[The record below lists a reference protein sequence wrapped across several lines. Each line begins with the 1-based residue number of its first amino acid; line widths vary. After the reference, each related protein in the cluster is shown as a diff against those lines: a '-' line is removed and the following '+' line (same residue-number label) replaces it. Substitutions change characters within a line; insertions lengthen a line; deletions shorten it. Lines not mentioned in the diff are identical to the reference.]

1 MENIEKWWFS
11 TAMLVLQRVSQ
22 IDPFP
27 PNTNPPKLA
36 PWAAIRVPSQVAP
49 ATSSAWS
56 RNRLCRFPQGWVA
69 GLPQKTA
76 TQHVRMWYGIMPS
89 QVRARMT
96 LILVLSKVESR
107 KEFTDLSNITA
118 SNEITTKTI
127 PKKRTAKNH
136 GIVPL
141 TQATY
146 SLNEL
151 PYRALAALGLGAT
164 VFWMKPRRSGRCF
177 SSRM

>member
-69 GLPQKTA
+69 GLPQKDGYSTCPDVVWHNA
-76 TQHVRMWYGIMPS
+76 IPS
-89 QVRARMT
+89 QGKDDPHPGAFQ
-96 LILVLSKVESR
+96 SR
-107 KEFTDLSNITA
+107 KSKRIYRFIKHYWPQTKSQQ
-118 SNEITTKTI
+118 KTI
-127 PKKRTAKNH
+127 PKKRTAKKPWH
-136 GIVPL
+136 CS
-141 TQATY
+141 TY
-146 SLNEL
+146 PGHLF
-151 PYRALAALGLGAT
+151 PQ
-164 VFWMKPRRSGRCF
+164 
-177 SSRM
+177 